1 LFHSAAACRAH
12 LGLLHGAL
20 RVQQAVSSLPL
31 LLLPAGR
38 IWDCRTGRCV
48 FTLAGH
54 VKQIIALDFAPDGYH
69 VATGG
74 DDHTVK
80 VSPLLSE

>member
-1 LFHSAAACRAH
+1 
-12 LGLLHGAL
+12 
-20 RVQQAVSSLPL
+20 VL
-31 LLLPAGR
+31 LLLLLLVPAGR

-54 VKQIIALDFAPDGYH
+54 VKQIIVLDFAPDGYH

-80 VSPLLSE
+80 VSYRFQHVGSCMR